1 MPEDHQEKGDGRAR
15 DAERGTSSWTLK
27 RRNGLGGPARS
38 ESGSQLPN
46 EEGSDSETPSESSEE
61 DTQEVSTH
69 QSDGPGQLLQ
79 ALTSKWKGHTE
90 KMVVQII
97 RSGIDI
103 NERLKEPWDPGFG
116 NFKQTIGAQPLHF
129 AVRLGLLK
137 ACTALIDCKAE
148 VDAQTNTGVS
158 ALMVAVMFS
167 RLDVARL
174 LVNAKASVLCQD
186 QNGLSVTDMA
196 ILEGSPQMVQML
208 LEREQ
213 QEDEEMENE
222 VMQTAIDAGAD
233 ISLLPPVD
241 KTLALD
247 EQLILQQI
255 IQIGRAHV

>member
-1 MPEDHQEKGDGRAR
+1 MPEDQEKGDGRAR

-27 RRNGLGGPARS
+27 RRNGLKGPTRS
-38 ESGSQLPN
+38 ESNSQLPN
-46 EEGSDSETPSESSEE
+46 EEGSDSETESVSSEE
-61 DTQEVSTH
+61 ETQEVTH

-116 NFKQTIGAQPLHF
+116 HFKQTLGAQPLHF

-148 VDAQTNTGVS
+148 VDSQTNTGVS

-196 ILEGSPQMVQML
+196 ILEGNPQMVQML
-208 LEREQ
+208 VEREK

-255 IQIGRAHV
+255 IRKAQS